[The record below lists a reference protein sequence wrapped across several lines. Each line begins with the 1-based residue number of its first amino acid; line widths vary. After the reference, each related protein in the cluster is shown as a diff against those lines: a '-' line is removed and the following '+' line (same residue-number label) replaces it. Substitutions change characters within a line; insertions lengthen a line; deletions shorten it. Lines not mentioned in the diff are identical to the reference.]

1 MSICKS
7 GVKGYQAQ
15 AVPFSPIRVLTLLR
29 LPPLP
34 PSPLLI
40 HSFPILAGPAHPRAN
55 KSSSQLELALA
66 LTPTLPHLFFFFF
79 FRFYFPWMAAVLP
92 NTGFDFSSSSQPLH
106 SRSASM
112 SSASSPRSRPQSS
125 HGPSQLGLRPSVDE
139 YFTHPTSFAN
149 PEHARN
155 NSDAS
160 HSSAYSLGSDLVTP
174 ADSPPNHNLAN
185 PALGK
190 TLLRPTHIRARVAAS
205 PYPRDTESV
214 HSSSS
219 ETEDISMF
227 LSHSAQDQY
236 HSAQAFVNPH
246 HPHPQPP
253 HGSHHLSHH
262 PHPHQHLAQ
271 QTMHVP
277 GAFGSLPG
285 PGSGGHGRMGM
296 GAATDHTLEKLA
308 ANVRAA
314 TTTSASD
321 RAKQIFVQAWC
332 VFSWTL
338 GYCLGP
344 FFFFSSRRL
353 MLILLSF
360 CLAVDVFVGS
370 HRTTLPTPMATS
382 LGRGSISRTEGFAT
396 SMEYPTSIPPLW
408 ERPLDFVFQLSRL
421 GAWASEG
428 TVNITVS
435 STLDSLP
442 SSHLILPP
450 SRQIPSFLCFVPF
463 LFSPLGLFFFDRSV
477 RVMMLIATFSFL
489 FLCFMSGISRLR
501 DPPRHFG
508 RSRIPPRLHS

>member
-1 MSICKS
+1 
-7 GVKGYQAQ
+7 
-15 AVPFSPIRVLTLLR
+15 
-29 LPPLP
+29 
-34 PSPLLI
+34 
-40 HSFPILAGPAHPRAN
+40 
-55 KSSSQLELALA
+55 
-66 LTPTLPHLFFFFF
+66 
-79 FRFYFPWMAAVLP
+79 MAAVLST
-92 NTGFDFSSSSQPLH
+92 TGFDFSSSSQPLH

-112 SSASSPRSRPQSS
+112 SSTSSPRSRPQSS

-139 YFTHPTSFAN
+139 YFAHSTSFAN

-160 HSSAYSLGSDLVTP
+160 HSSAYSLGSDLLTP

-219 ETEDISMF
+219 ETEDMSMF

-236 HSAQAFVNPH
+236 HSAQGFVNPH
-246 HPHPQPP
+246 HPHPQPS
-253 HGSHHLSHH
+253 HLSHHLSHH

-285 PGSGGHGRMGM
+285 PGAGGHGRMGM

-332 VFSWTL
+332 VFSWTFD
-338 GYCLGP
+338 YCQGS
-344 FFFFSSRRL
+344 FFPRRL
-353 MLILLSF
+353 ILTPPSF
-360 CLAVDVFVGS
+360 CLPFV
-370 HRTTLPTPMATS
+370 LLLMC
-382 LGRGSISRTEGFAT
+382 L
-396 SMEYPTSIPPLW
+396 
-408 ERPLDFVFQLSRL
+408 
-421 GAWASEG
+421 
-428 TVNITVS
+428 
-435 STLDSLP
+435 
-442 SSHLILPP
+442 
-450 SRQIPSFLCFVPF
+450 
-463 LFSPLGLFFFDRSV
+463 
-477 RVMMLIATFSFL
+477 
-489 FLCFMSGISRLR
+489 
-501 DPPRHFG
+501 
-508 RSRIPPRLHS
+508 